1 MSDFP
6 QRIYLKWE
14 TPGRGET
21 AILLVETDSGEL
33 PIEEVCA
40 VYERT
45 GLVRPRVVVEPVP
58 LRAKRKG
65 SKKRKKG
72 KVSLGTVA
80 RRLADAA
87 RTR

>member
-14 TPGRGET
+14 SVRGET
-21 AILLVETDSGEL
+21 PLLLVETDSGEL
-33 PIEEVCA
+33 PIDEVCA

-45 GLVRPRVVVEPVP
+45 GLVRPRVIVEPVTM
-58 LRAKRKG
+58 RRKG

-72 KVSLGTVA
+72 KA
-80 RRLADAA
+80 
-87 RTR
+87 